1 MFNRIDVDKTGQLT
15 LDQLVEALRVDF
27 LGTVA
32 MLGLLGSQTKKS
44 EDVVTVVEQKS
55 RRYQIFFFQK
65 KTVWTKKNW
74 ELMDGNWVVRPAKM
88 IQDFPRDV
96 RRYTQP
102 NNMVFVYH

>member
-32 MLGLLGSQTKKS
+32 MLGSQTKKS

-55 RRYQIFFFQK
+55 RRYQIFSEENSLD
-65 KTVWTKKNW
+65 KKNW
-74 ELMDGNWVVRPAKM
+74 ELMDGNWAVRPAKM
-88 IQDFPRDV
+88 IQNFPRDV

-102 NNMVFVYH
+102 NNIVFVYH

>member
-32 MLGLLGSQTKKS
+32 MLRSQTKKS

-55 RRYQIFFFQK
+55 RRYQIFFQK

-74 ELMDGNWVVRPAKM
+74 ELMDGNWAVRPAKM
-88 IQDFPRDV
+88 IQNFPRDV

-102 NNMVFVYH
+102 NNIVFVYH

>member
-1 MFNRIDVDKTGQLT
+1 MAVMASLNLPIFLQHEKPQSYQIQTEMTTYLCCSIFFFGLLVARFLEGVFNRIDVDKTGQLT

-55 RRYQIFFFQK
+55 
-65 KTVWTKKNW
+65 
-74 ELMDGNWVVRPAKM
+74 
-88 IQDFPRDV
+88 
-96 RRYTQP
+96 
-102 NNMVFVYH
+102 